1 MTHEILLAMQSY
13 FFRGIVF
20 TICLSQLSI
29 LVWHEIY
36 FTLHVSLFSYPW
48 KSKSTSRI
56 VTLFSRQPQSH
67 VIFNCIVNVF
77 TYLMHSFLKLLEL
90 ISFSWESYPILIFKR
105 VQFVSCPF
113 IYSFDRDFR
122 AIARL
127 GALFTGDDSTLPS
140 SLCS

>member
-1 MTHEILLAMQSY
+1 MTLEILLAMQSN
-13 FFRGIVF
+13 FFGGIVF

-36 FTLHVSLFSYPW
+36 FTLHVSFFSYPW

-77 TYLMHSFLKLLEL
+77 TYLMHSFFKTFVTDQFLV
-90 ISFSWESYPILIFKR
+90 WESYSILIFKR
-105 VQFVSCPF
+105 VHFFSCPLF
-113 IYSFDRDFR
+113 TRLIWVSGPL
-122 AIARL
+122 ARL
-127 GALFTGDDSTLPS
+127 GTLSAGDDNKL
-140 SLCS
+140 L